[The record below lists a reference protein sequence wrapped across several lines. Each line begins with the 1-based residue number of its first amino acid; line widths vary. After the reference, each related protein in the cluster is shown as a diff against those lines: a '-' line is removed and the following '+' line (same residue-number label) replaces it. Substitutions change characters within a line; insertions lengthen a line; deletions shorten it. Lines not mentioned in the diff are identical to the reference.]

1 MSDGHSGSA
10 LPEGK
15 FWGQYKHIVFDST
28 LLLVGAPDTRQE
40 LTNVC
45 QAQRCF

>member
-15 FWGQYKHIVFDST
+15 FQEQYKRIVFDSA
-28 LLLVGAPDTRQE
+28 LLLVGAPDTRRE
-40 LTNVC
+40 LTHVS
-45 QAQRCF
+45 QAQCCF